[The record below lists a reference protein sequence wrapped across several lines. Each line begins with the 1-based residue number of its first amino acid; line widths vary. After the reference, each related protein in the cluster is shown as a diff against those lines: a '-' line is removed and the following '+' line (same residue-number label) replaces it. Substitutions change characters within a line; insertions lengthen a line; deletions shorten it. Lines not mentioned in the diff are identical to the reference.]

1 MLIAVVAARD
11 VAVVTLTWLLG
22 LAHGIGATLDRQVV
36 RWLWLR
42 RRATRL
48 IALGPALPLTAA
60 VLAAAFKM
68 RILRAWLI
76 ILWPWRSALRT
87 RLIILGPATFRAA
100 FMLPAAA
107 LRPLG

>member
-60 VLAAAFKM
+60 VLAAAE
-68 RILRAWLI
+68 
-76 ILWPWRSALRT
+76 RSAD
-87 RLIILGPATFRAA
+87 AADYSRAGHLQGRVHA
-100 FMLPAAA
+100 ARRRPAAA
-107 LRPLG
+107 RVNYHVRRPLPAR